1 MAARGAVAKE
11 QITQKILEMFDGAF
25 KYEKEIRIPVEENGE
40 TIQIKVTL
48 TAAKNNVEFGGD
60 TALPGET
67 KPMTTITGNVVK
79 DTPKDLVEPTEEE
92 KENVAKL
99 VATLF

>member
-48 TAAKNNVEFGGD
+48 TAAKNNVESGGD

-79 DTPKDLVEPTEEE
+79 DIPKDLVEPTEEE